1 VADSDLE
8 AWRASRG
15 SWHTYTTATS
25 RGAFTTLETHREEV
39 AYQVSA
45 AEERPEALA
54 EISTIAPQ
62 AIGADDSR
70 PQLGVDKSKSALAAH
85 LS

>member
-1 VADSDLE
+1 MQGHVVADSDLE

-15 SWHTYTTATS
+15 SWHTYATATS
-25 RGAFTTLETHREEV
+25 RGAFTTLQTHREEV

-62 AIGADDSR
+62 AIGADASF
-70 PQLGVDKSKSALAAH
+70 
-85 LS
+85 